1 MINYDRVLKS
11 SLSPLSPNL
20 SVNLPYECSI
30 PPAAGYYTLT
40 TCFVFDP
47 NKMKK
52 EKYVCIHGHFYQPP
66 RENAWLES
74 VESQDSAAPFH
85 DWNERINFECYAP
98 NTAARLM
105 DNEQQI
111 INIINNYSRISFNF
125 GPTLLSWME
134 KADPATYQAIINA
147 DKESRLLLGGRG
159 SAMAQAYGHLI
170 LPLANRRD
178 KETQVIWGIRDFEYR
193 FGRKPEGMW
202 LAETAADTETLEVLA
217 ENDIKFTVLAP
228 RQGKAI
234 RKLGAEVWENIPS
247 DSIDP
252 RRAYLCKLPSGK
264 SINLFFYHGGVA
276 QDVAF
281 KGLLNDGINFANSL
295 SGSFENIETPQL
307 IHVATDGESYGHH
320 HRYGE
325 MALASCLD
333 HLDKNTDIQVT
344 NYSAFLAKYPP
355 QWEAQI
361 HENSSWSCVHG
372 IERWRS
378 NCGCNTGGRPDWNQN
393 WRGPLRDTLNWL
405 RDKLIPIYE
414 TQTASLLKDPW
425 AARNDY
431 VQVVLQRG
439 NEEVLKQFFKAH
451 ASKNLSES
459 EEILLLRLMEMQR
472 QAMQMF
478 TSCGWFFD
486 EISGLETDQILQ
498 YANRAIH
505 YAEQV
510 AGIQLHEEFLSHLEK
525 APSNFYENGASSY
538 RKNVIPARV
547 DLARVGMHYAASS
560 LFEEYPEKLEI
571 FNYEMNSE
579 EFQRFEGGNQKIAFG
594 RTTVRSKV
602 TLSEKP
608 FSFAVLYLGQQ
619 NIIGH
624 ISVDMPK
631 ADFDAMGEK
640 LLPAFNQTDLGAVVG
655 VMQDYFGSDRFTY
668 WHLFNDEKR
677 KILGEISERSL
688 HATETVFREIYNDN
702 YQLMTGIQLSNIPV
716 PETYLSAVKF
726 ILNHDLSDM
735 FFNGNTI
742 NIRTLKR
749 LIREFKKWGVKFT
762 NKSSLRLTISER
774 VYHELQLVLQEK
786 EKALE
791 RLRVLNQ
798 AMECLK
804 EIEIELNTWKS
815 QNLYFS
821 ASRQMKRMHYSV
833 IWWAEWTKLGKHL
846 GVKALEW

>member
-1 MINYDRVLKS
+1 
-11 SLSPLSPNL
+11 
-20 SVNLPYECSI
+20 
-30 PPAAGYYTLT
+30 
-40 TCFVFDP
+40 
-47 NKMKK
+47 MKK
-52 EKYVCIHGHFYQPP
+52 EKYLCIHGHFYQPP

-74 VESQDSAAPFH
+74 VELQDSASPFH

-98 NTAARLM
+98 NTAARLL
-105 DNEQQI
+105 DNERQI
-111 INIINNYSRISFNF
+111 INIVNNYSRISFNF

-134 KADPATYQAIINA
+134 KADPATYQAILQA
-147 DKESRLLLGGRG
+147 DKESRSLLGGRG
-159 SAMAQAYGHLI
+159 SALAQVYGHLI

-178 KETQVIWGIRDFEYR
+178 KETQVIWGIQDFEYR

-217 ENDIKFTVLAP
+217 ENGISFTVLAP

-234 RKLGAEVWENIPS
+234 RKIGTENWQNLPS

-252 RRAYLCKLPSGK
+252 RRAYLCKLPSGR
-264 SINLFFYHGGVA
+264 SINLFFYHGGLA

-281 KGLLNDGINFANSL
+281 KGLLNDGINFANAII
-295 SGSFENIETPQL
+295 GAFENINTPQL

-333 HLDKNTDIQVT
+333 HLEKNSDIRLS

-355 QWEAQI
+355 EWEAQI

-372 IERWRS
+372 VERWRS

-405 RDKLIPIYE
+405 RDELIPIYE
-414 TQTASLLKDPW
+414 TETKGLLKDPW

-439 NEEVLKQFFKAH
+439 NEAVFQRFLDRHAAKALRETE
-451 ASKNLSES
+451 K
-459 EEILLLRLMEMQR
+459 IQLLRLMEMQR

-510 AGIQLHEEFLSHLEK
+510 AGIELHEAFLQRLEK
-525 APSNFYENGASSY
+525 SPSNYYENGASSY
-538 RKNVIPARV
+538 RKNVMPARV

-571 FNYEMNSE
+571 FNYEMSSE
-579 EFQRFEGGNQKIAFG
+579 GFHRYEGGNQRLAFG
-594 RTTVRSKV
+594 RTKVRSKV
-602 TLSEKP
+602 TLSEKQ

-624 ISVDMPK
+624 ISLKMPQ
-631 ADFDAMGEK
+631 ANFEALAEK
-640 LLPAFNQTDLGAVVG
+640 IVPAFQQTDLAEVVG
-655 VMQDYFGSDRFTY
+655 IMQDFFGSERFSY

-677 KILGEISERSL
+677 KILAEISERSL
-688 HATETVFREIYNDN
+688 RATETVFREIYNDN
-702 YQLMTGIQLSNIPV
+702 YQLMTGIKLSNIPV
-716 PETYLSAVKF
+716 PETYLTAVKF
-726 ILNHDLSDM
+726 ILNHDLVEV
-735 FFNGNTI
+735 FAQGAPFGIT
-742 NIRTLKR
+742 RLKN
-749 LIREFKKWGVKFT
+749 LIAEFKKWEVKLT
-762 NKSSLRLTISER
+762 HRSSLRLSISER
-774 VYHELQLVLQEK
+774 VYQELQAILQEK

-791 RLRVLNQ
+791 RMQRLNRVL
-798 AMECLK
+798 ECLK
-804 EIEIELNTWKS
+804 ELETDFNFWKG

-821 ASRQMKRMHYSV
+821 ASRQLTRLQFSV
-833 IWWAEWTKLGKHL
+833 HWWAEWTKLGKHL
-846 GVKALEW
+846 GVQG